1 MLLGLDAG
9 GADLL
14 SAISA
19 IPVPELIASA
29 ECPRVINNE
38 GIANSRRA

>member
-1 MLLGLDAG
+1 MLLGLDAD

-19 IPVPELIASA
+19 IPVPELITSA
-29 ECPRVINNE
+29 E
-38 GIANSRRA
+38 